1 MSNKSLSIEEMD
13 DPDSILESRSA
24 HDGVTDL
31 DEDQFSE
38 TRSTKPKKIAKPAPR
53 AKKSFPL
60 VPALAAVA
68 VVVGGAMGWQW
79 WSQHH
84 GARAIAPPA
93 PMNAMGAHATGSV
106 GLMPATPESTQHP
119 LMGDGPGVAPIGVG
133 QLPHEASA
141 PPSMPDSHVAAM
153 PSPGAPAAPA
163 PTMAASRPGMIAPQV
178 KTAESVAPQAAQ
190 DQPPVV
196 APPAGT
202 AQVDAAAAPQNAAV
216 DARLDAMEK
225 EIHRIAWRISALQSD
240 MNKRQ
245 SARETVQSKPS
256 AVVAHRAEIHQ
267 VQIVAINNGQAVIT
281 VDGGAFRKVSVG
293 DRIADM
299 GRVIRV
305 DDAGIQTSGAG
316 WIKR

>member
-1 MSNKSLSIEEMD
+1 
-13 DPDSILESRSA
+13 
-24 HDGVTDL
+24 
-31 DEDQFSE
+31 
-38 TRSTKPKKIAKPAPR
+38 
-53 AKKSFPL
+53 
-60 VPALAAVA
+60 
-68 VVVGGAMGWQW
+68 
-79 WSQHH
+79 
-84 GARAIAPPA
+84 
-93 PMNAMGAHATGSV
+93 
-106 GLMPATPESTQHP
+106 
-119 LMGDGPGVAPIGVG
+119 
-133 QLPHEASA
+133 
-141 PPSMPDSHVAAM
+141 
-153 PSPGAPAAPA
+153 
-163 PTMAASRPGMIAPQV
+163 MIAPQV

-190 DQPPVV
+190 DLPPVV

-256 AVVAHRAEIHQ
+256 AVVAHRAETHQ